1 MDHPFRSAPLG
12 GFNKQDVLAFLAE
25 QSKQAAQAQQ
35 QLQEQLEGANRQA
48 ETLRQEGEEL
58 RRGGMALKAAAAQAA
73 AEFGVKKRGL
83 YNRALR
89 EINGDE

>member
-1 MDHPFRSAPLG
+1 MAAGRPPE
-12 GFNKQDVLAFLAE
+12 AE
-25 QSKQAAQAQQ
+25 
-35 QLQEQLEGANRQA
+35 EGDEDGAMARV
-48 ETLRQEGEEL
+48 GEL